1 MIVIPDIH
9 GRSFW
14 KEAVKDREN
23 EDIVFLGDY
32 MDPYDYEGI
41 DYAQAIG
48 NFKEIIEFANS
59 HKNVTLLLGNH
70 DCHYLSETIAKSS
83 RYDYLNAAEII
94 KIFRAFERN
103 FLMAI
108 ERTINGKQFIFSH
121 AGISIKWLQ
130 NHPLL
135 TSDIDFD
142 KISIID
148 WVNNAW
154 EVRDGK
160 FISMLNDI
168 SYRRWG
174 YFECGS
180 MIWAD
185 LLDHYNDGNGK
196 NLVGDYQIFGH
207 TQVKEPLVFGK
218 FADFDCRRAFIV
230 NDEGEI
236 LEMDGTPVIKAEELQ
251 KQTEQ
256 KNGNNS

>member
-14 KEAVKDREN
+14 KEAVKDKEN
-23 EDIVFLGDY
+23 EDIVFIGDY

-41 DYAQAIG
+41 DYAQAIE
-48 NFKEIIEFANS
+48 NFREIIEFADS
-59 HKNVTLLLGNH
+59 HENVTLLLGNH
-70 DCHYLSETIAKSS
+70 DCHYLSESINNGS
-83 RYDYLNAAEII
+83 RREYLNAAEII
-94 KIFRAFERN
+94 KTFKSFKRE

-121 AGISIKWLQ
+121 AGISTKWLQ
-130 NHPLL
+130 KHPLL
-135 TSDIDFD
+135 TNGIDFD

-160 FISMLNDI
+160 FISMLNDV

-174 YFECGS
+174 MCDCGS

-185 LLDHYNDGNGK
+185 FLDHYNDGDGK

-207 TQVKEPLVFGK
+207 TQVKEPLIFDK
-218 FADFDCRRAFIV
+218 FADLDCRRAFII
-230 NDEGEI
+230 NNEGEI
-236 LEMDGTPVIKAEELQ
+236 LEMDGTPAIKVEEL
-251 KQTEQ
+251 KKKIESNE
-256 KNGNNS
+256 K